1 MVNGSSMLSSTPS
14 SLLLSTALP
23 SVNTAS
29 GAGGEEPAASPT
41 TGFAE
46 LLNDLS
52 RKAGG
57 TAMSKALPADSA
69 DSIDP
74 KLASGAAIAAEAATA
89 SGKILPVALPE
100 AAEAETAETPDAATG
115 EPTDIDIDPATA
127 LLLAG
132 LAQLRLGG
140 AEKRQTA
147 SADVARAALPQGAMP
162 AATAKLAGKADPAQ
176 AKGAAPA
183 ATVAITVATQAEAAP
198 TAPEIAARVS
208 AKAQS
213 AETPLQPV
221 LPGPPAIATTVDA
234 APAQA
239 TAATAAT
246 PIATAPAAMPSA
258 ADINAALDRLV
269 AAREALMP
277 AEAALAVEHSEF
289 GEISIRFEQGSD
301 GRLSAEL
308 RAADPELQRAVTAAA
323 GADRGLAMG
332 ADADG
337 GRPTNLAH
345 QRGAAAG
352 GESGSGERSQPGQER
367 ETNQRR
373 GAGRS
378 AGHEGTNDPRPG
390 VFA

>member
-1 MVNGSSMLSSTPS
+1 
-14 SLLLSTALP
+14 
-23 SVNTAS
+23 
-29 GAGGEEPAASPT
+29 
-41 TGFAE
+41 
-46 LLNDLS
+46 
-52 RKAGG
+52 
-57 TAMSKALPADSA
+57 
-69 DSIDP
+69 
-74 KLASGAAIAAEAATA
+74 
-89 SGKILPVALPE
+89 
-100 AAEAETAETPDAATG
+100 
-115 EPTDIDIDPATA
+115 DIDIDPATA

-132 LAQLRLGG
+132 LAQLRLEG

-147 SADVARAALPQGAMP
+147 SADIARAALPQGAMP
-162 AATAKLAGKADPAQ
+162 AATAKSAGKADPAQ

-183 ATVAITVATQAEAAP
+183 ATVAITVATKAEAAP
-198 TAPEIAARVS
+198 TAPEIAASVS
-208 AKAQS
+208 AKARS
-213 AETPLQPV
+213 AEAPLQPM
-221 LPGPPAIATTVDA
+221 LPGTPAIATAVDA

-246 PIATAPAAMPSA
+246 PIATPPATAPAAMPSA

-373 GAGRS
+373 GAGRP
-378 AGHEGTNDPRPG
+378 AGHDGKNDPRPG